1 MYLVLPSLPDVPHEV
16 ELLGVEAL
24 AVEDVVEV
32 VHAAVDDVVH
42 GEGDALGQH
51 RLLIPR
57 GSMSLDGVSTLA
69 AAVNFL
75 NSIRDQSEESINSI
89 DQSEAGISPIW
100 DQTGDD
106 FGLCPGIREIGT
118 RQEATESGRVLVY
131 ICNQL

>member
-75 NSIRDQSEESINSI
+75 NSIRDQ
-89 DQSEAGISPIW
+89 
-100 DQTGDD
+100 TGDD

-118 RQEATESGRVLVY
+118 RQEATESGRVLVN